1 MRRSDRSEQFMK
13 ENLNALYRAALAVTG
28 NVPDAEDA
36 VQEACLKLLERP
48 PRVASDQEIRAWL
61 MRVAVNAAIDRLR
74 ERSRHPSEELL
85 DVYPAPDQGTGEL
98 LSVIA
103 ELPPKER
110 AAVHLFY
117 YEGYSTEETAKILNC
132 RPGTARSLLSRAREH
147 LRQKLKGEIDL

>member
-61 MRVAVNAAIDRLR
+61 LRVAVNAAIDRLR

>member
-48 PRVASDQEIRAWL
+48 PRVASDQETRAWL

-74 ERSRHPSEELL
+74 ERSRHPTEELL